1 MNPWTLLAISI
12 CLEIV
17 ATNLLKVSD
26 GFTKLLPTIG
36 SLTLYA
42 ISFYFVSLV
51 FRTLSVG
58 LVYAIWSGVGIVL
71 TAIVAYFAFGQKIDT
86 AGLIGMALIISGVL
100 VINLFSQTGHLILQM
115 KCNQAHKFLFFL
127 QNKIMLVINSSL

>member
-12 CLEIV
+12 ALEIV

-26 GFTKLLPTIG
+26 GFTKLLPTLG
-36 SLTLYA
+36 ALSLYGV
-42 ISFYFVSLV
+42 SFYLVSIV

-71 TAIVAYFAFGQKIDT
+71 TAVVAYFAFGQKIDT
-86 AGLIGMALIISGVL
+86 AGLIGMGLIIAGVL
-100 VINLFSQTGHLILQM
+100 VINLFSATSH
-115 KCNQAHKFLFFL
+115 
-127 QNKIMLVINSSL
+127 